1 MLTLLVLRETV
12 PSQQQD
18 VDVHNIAQNLLSEEG
33 GGRAPS
39 FAARGGF
46 FVRLGVTIQPVSLLA
61 ATRQGSVTA
70 IPTRC
75 LEKLGKQPGT
85 VKSDIHLV

>member
-1 MLTLLVLRETV
+1 MMTLLVLRDTV
-12 PSQQQD
+12 PSQQD
-18 VDVHNIAQNLLSEEG
+18 VDVHYIARNLLSEEE

-61 ATRQGSVTA
+61 ATRQ
-70 IPTRC
+70 
-75 LEKLGKQPGT
+75 
-85 VKSDIHLV
+85 